1 MAGDARRPK
10 GFGAISLA
18 LGGIASGFLAAACC
32 ALPMLLASTGLGSA
46 WLVGIAVPAAPY
58 RLWFVAFGAISL
70 VAGGVLLALL
80 SRLFVEAGAQ
90 VKSREARRALLDAVG
105 EVTAVQV
112 VEPIQA
118 ELDRLVAAREVVAK
132 AR

>member
-32 ALPMLLASTGLGSA
+32 ALPMLLASAGLGSA
-46 WLVGIAVPAAPY
+46 WLVSIAVPAAPY

-70 VAGGVLLALL
+70 VAGGVLLA
-80 SRLFVEAGAQ
+80 RQ
-90 VKSREARRALLDAVG
+90 QMR
-105 EVTAVQV
+105 
-112 VEPIQA
+112 
-118 ELDRLVAAREVVAK
+118 AARCGADGLCVPASLRFGQ
-132 AR
+132 ALIGLLLRRRPLWLGYPPLCLIPRRSCNRR

>member
-18 LGGIASGFLAAACC
+18 LGGIASGFLAATCC
-32 ALPMLLASTGLGSA
+32 ALPMLLASAGLGSA

-70 VAGGVLLALL
+70 AAGGVLLARQQL
-80 SRLFVEAGAQ
+80 R
-90 VKSREARRALLDAVG
+90 
-105 EVTAVQV
+105 
-112 VEPIQA
+112 
-118 ELDRLVAAREVVAK
+118 AARCGADGLCVPATLRVVTFVGLLFGAVLLWLGYRY
-132 AR
+132 A

>member
-32 ALPMLLASTGLGSA
+32 ALPMLLASAGLGSA

-70 VAGGVLLALL
+70 VAGGVLLA
-80 SRLFVEAGAQ
+80 RQ
-90 VKSREARRALLDAVG
+90 QMR
-105 EVTAVQV
+105 
-112 VEPIQA
+112 
-118 ELDRLVAAREVVAK
+118 AARCGADGACVPASLRFATLIGLLLGAVLLWLGYRYA
-132 AR
+132 